1 MPPVYE
7 RRGGVTELD
16 RIIEDRAQVAE
27 QNRRDIIACQVNIR
41 GYGLT
46 LGKRLKEN
54 RDDGLWKLLGHD
66 SFNDFLGSPEIAFKR
81 SKAYDLIRIYELFSL
96 KLGVSDAE
104 ILDIDRTKLLLIAP
118 KLEKDPTL
126 KDDLMSKA
134 KYLSKSDLREVI
146 GGGVGVHQPPAPAS
160 PPPPSWGVGKLM
172 SEDVYLELVKT
183 SPCIKCGTTPVD
195 VHHFPR
201 TRVRGGKFDVI
212 PLCRVCHS
220 EYHLDPAKWT
230 WENRQFWGRWF
241 HNLIHGGGE

>member
-1 MPPVYE
+1 
-7 RRGGVTELD
+7 VTELD
-16 RIIEDRAQVAE
+16 KLIEDRAEIAE
-27 QNRRDIIACQVNIR
+27 QNRQDIIACQINIR
-41 GYGLT
+41 GNCLI
-46 LGKRLKEN
+46 LGRRLKEN

-126 KDDLMSKA
+126 RDELLSKA
-134 KYLSKSDLREVI
+134 KYLSKSDLRDEI
-146 GGGVGVHQPPAPAS
+146 GGDVGIQRPPVPAS

-172 SEDVYLELVKT
+172 SNDVYWELVKS
-183 SPCIKCGTTPVD
+183 SPCISCGNPIVE
-195 VHHFPR
+195 HAHFPR
-201 TRVRGGKFDVI
+201 TKVRGEKFDVI
-212 PLCRVCHS
+212 PLCRKCHD
-220 EYHLDPAKWT
+220 EFHLDEPKWT

-241 HNLIHGGGE
+241 HNLIHGGGME